1 MPNGSDVAPPETSAP
16 RARREAVVIASV
28 TLGLFLL
35 LSQTNTC
42 DKVLH
47 YLYHEDTLHLDA
59 ALLAVMLGAIGMGIF
74 AYRRWREAEREM
86 HARRVAE
93 RVAMELAQHDALTG
107 LPNRRHHL
115 AELGRTLA
123 SDKRGALAL
132 LLLDLDRFKAVNDLH
147 GHPAG
152 DRLLQEVAFRL
163 RAVLREGDQIARLG
177 GDEFALVVPCG
188 NDPIEQAARLAR
200 RIVGALTQPVR
211 LDGVTVQT
219 GTSIGIAIA
228 EPGSEDDATAL
239 MHRADLALY
248 RAKQEG
254 RGGFNFFEAG
264 MDAAARERGDI
275 EAALRAAIAADQVE
289 AHFQPLVSID
299 TGELLGFEALARWH
313 HAERGMVAP
322 SLFVPIAEDSG
333 LIGPLTER
341 ILRRACQAARE
352 WPEHLLI
359 AINISPSQLRDR
371 ALPRLIREVLAEC
384 GLPAR
389 RLELEV
395 TEGALIGN
403 LDLAREVLNELK
415 DLGLRLALDDFGTGY
430 SSLAHLQA
438 LPFDKIKIDARFVR
452 AMSTDP
458 GSRKIVAAVI
468 GLGHSLGVPTVAE
481 GVEDARDAAELRALG
496 CDVGQGWLF
505 GRPVAP
511 EGLGPL
517 LAAGRAAP
525 GMHGDQELTRLR
537 DVPQPA
543 GRAAA

>member
-1 MPNGSDVAPPETSAP
+1 MRNGREAAPSETSAP
-16 RARREAVVIASV
+16 RARREAALIASV

-47 YLYHEDTLHLDA
+47 YLYHEDDLHLDA
-59 ALLAVMLGAIGMGIF
+59 ALLAVLLAAIGLGIF
-74 AYRRWREAEREM
+74 AYRRWRDAEREM
-86 HARRVAE
+86 RARRSAE
-93 RVAMELAQHDALTG
+93 RVAMELAQHDPLTG

-115 AELGRTLA
+115 AELGRSLA
-123 SDKRGALAL
+123 ADKRGALAL

-152 DRLLQEVAFRL
+152 DRLLQEVANRL
-163 RAVLREGDQIARLG
+163 RALVREGDLVARLS

-188 NDPIEQAARLAR
+188 DDPTEQAARLAR
-200 RIVGALTQPVR
+200 RIVAAMAQPFR
-211 LDGVTVQT
+211 LDGVTVQS

-254 RGGFNFFEAG
+254 RGGFNFFESG

-275 EAALRAAIAADQVE
+275 EAALRAAIAADEVE

-299 TGELLGFEALARWH
+299 TGDLLGFEALARWH
-313 HAERGMVAP
+313 LPERGMVPP

-341 ILRRACQAARE
+341 ILRRACNAARA
-352 WPEHLLI
+352 WPEHLVV

-395 TEGALIGN
+395 TESALIGN

-415 DLGLRLALDDFGTGY
+415 ALGLRLALDDFGTGY

-481 GVEDARDAAELRALG
+481 GVEDARDAAELHALG

-511 EGLGPL
+511 EALAPL
-517 LAAGRAAP
+517 VAGGRVAHAKHV
-525 GMHGDQELTRLR
+525 HGELTQPG
-537 DVPQPA
+537 DAPHPA

>member
-1 MPNGSDVAPPETSAP
+1 MRNGSDVAPPETTAP
-16 RARREAVVIASV
+16 RARREAAVIASV
-28 TLGLFLL
+28 TIGLFLL
-35 LSQTNTC
+35 LSQTETC
-42 DKVLH
+42 DLVLH
-47 YLYHEDTLHLDA
+47 YLYHQDDLHLDA
-59 ALLAVMLGAIGMGIF
+59 ALLAVLLAAIGLGIF
-74 AYRRWREAEREM
+74 AFRRWRDAEREM
-86 HARRVAE
+86 RARRAAE
-93 RVAMELAQHDALTG
+93 RVAMELAQHDPLTG

-115 AELGRTLA
+115 AELGRSLA

-152 DRLLQEVAFRL
+152 DRLLQEVATRL
-163 RAVLREGDQIARLG
+163 RGVVREGDQIARLG

-188 NDPIEQAARLAR
+188 HHPTEQAARLAR
-200 RIVGALTQPVR
+200 RIVAALSQPFR

-228 EPGSEDDATAL
+228 EPGSDDEATAL
-239 MHRADLALY
+239 MQRADLALY
-248 RAKQEG
+248 RAKREG

-264 MDAAARERGDI
+264 MDAAARERVDI
-275 EAALRAAIAADQVE
+275 EAALRLAIEADQVE

-299 TGELLGFEALARWH
+299 TGDLLGFEALARWH
-313 HAERGMVAP
+313 HPERGMVSP

-352 WPEHLLI
+352 WPDHLMV

-395 TEGALIGN
+395 TESALIGN

-415 DLGLRLALDDFGTGY
+415 ALGLRLALDDFGTGY

-452 AMSTDP
+452 AMSTDS

-505 GRPVAP
+505 GRPTAREALAPLVA
-511 EGLGPL
+511 GVR
-517 LAAGRAAP
+517 AGP
-525 GMHGDQELTRLR
+525 GMPRDEALTRPR
-537 DVPQPA
+537 DVSQPA